1 MAKKTKNGKKGS
13 DDGVGGKGSDEK
25 EKISEVEKEWFQIQL
40 KALEEKL
47 QKKTEKMKAWEALSN
62 EYKEKWDIVIFTLC
76 FLAKRAKCSW

>member
-13 DDGVGGKGSDEK
+13 DDAPGGKGYDESK

-47 QKKTEKMKAWEALSN
+47 QKKTEKMKAWEAISN
-62 EYKEKWDIVIFTLC
+62 EYKEK
-76 FLAKRAKCSW
+76 